1 MGFPLR
7 SFQRKS
13 SRISDGDAV
22 YYTYTIAPCNSID
35 NSLDFFIRLSIYNKG
50 ASLYKRG
57 IITMRYKTQS
67 QVTKD
72 RISRAMKQRYA
83 QMSDSERMALNAK
96 ISNGQKRSWQNAVD
110 RPKEIT
116 MDDYLG
122 VGKVDD
128 GH

>member
-1 MGFPLR
+1 MR

-13 SRISDGDAV
+13 SKISDGDAV

-72 RISRAMKQRYA
+72 RISKAMKQRYA
-83 QMSDSERMALNAK
+83 RMSDTERTALNAK
-96 ISNGQKRSWQNAVD
+96 ISDGQKRSCQHAID
-110 RPKEIT
+110 RPEDFT
-116 MDDYLG
+116 MNDLLG
-122 VGKVDD
+122 AGKTDIQR
-128 GH
+128 

>member
-1 MGFPLR
+1 
-7 SFQRKS
+7 
-13 SRISDGDAV
+13 
-22 YYTYTIAPCNSID
+22 
-35 NSLDFFIRLSIYNKG
+35 
-50 ASLYKRG
+50 
-57 IITMRYKTQS
+57 MRYKTQS

-72 RISRAMKQRYA
+72 RISKAMKQRYA
-83 QMSDSERMALNAK
+83 RMSNTERTALNAK
-96 ISNGQKRSWQNAVD
+96 ISDGQKRSWQNAVD

>member
-1 MGFPLR
+1 MR

-13 SRISDGDAV
+13 SKISDGDAV
-22 YYTYTIAPCNSID
+22 YYTYTIATCNSID

-72 RISRAMKQRYA
+72 RISKAMKQRYA
-83 QMSDSERMALNAK
+83 RMSNTKRTALNAK
-96 ISNGQKRSWQNAVD
+96 ISDGQRRSWQQAID
-110 RPKEIT
+110 RPKEFTIN
-116 MDDYLG
+116 DLLG
-122 VGKVDD
+122 VGKADD
-128 GH
+128 EN

>member
-1 MGFPLR
+1 
-7 SFQRKS
+7 
-13 SRISDGDAV
+13 
-22 YYTYTIAPCNSID
+22 
-35 NSLDFFIRLSIYNKG
+35 
-50 ASLYKRG
+50 
-57 IITMRYKTQS
+57 MRYKTQS

-96 ISNGQKRSWQNAVD
+96 ISNGQKRSWQNVVD